1 MVYGYGVFEI
11 LVGVGILWVVWLL
24 LWMFDY
30 NDKVINRGREDD

>member
-1 MVYGYGVFEI
+1 MVYGYDVFEI

-30 NDKVINRGREDD
+30 NDKVINRGRADD

>member
-1 MVYGYGVFEI
+1 MVYGYDVFEI